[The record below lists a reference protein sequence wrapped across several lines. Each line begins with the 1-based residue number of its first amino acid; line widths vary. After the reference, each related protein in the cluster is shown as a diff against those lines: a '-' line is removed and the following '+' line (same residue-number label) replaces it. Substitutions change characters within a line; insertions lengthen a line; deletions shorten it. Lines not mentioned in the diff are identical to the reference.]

1 MRRLSVPHERHAPDR
16 LRLRCSVAAENRQ
29 VPQGPCGVAF
39 LGDAA
44 MGAYTLLLYKSQ
56 EHHLAR
62 VPFTDQFKLE
72 TTVRRP
78 ARPIADAPPQCNA
91 RVPAPGE
98 WAVRHSV

>member
-1 MRRLSVPHERHAPDR
+1 MRRLSVPRTSDMP
-16 LRLRCSVAAENRQ
+16 LTGLSCSVAAENRQ

-39 LGDAA
+39 LGDVA

-78 ARPIADAPPQCNA
+78 PGSTAADAPPQCNTRAGA
-91 RVPAPGE
+91 R
-98 WAVRHSV
+98 

>member
-1 MRRLSVPHERHAPDR
+1 MPLTGLS
-16 LRLRCSVAAENRQ
+16 CSVAAENRQ

-39 LGDAA
+39 LGDVA

-72 TTVRRP
+72 TTVRAHP
-78 ARPIADAPPQCNA
+78 ARPPLTRLLNA
-91 RVPAPGE
+91 TRVPAPGE